1 MKNDRKYQIR
11 RLIAAII
18 LLMIFMTFTVSILV
32 KGIDNELS
40 RRDRVMNNHMEIW
53 EVTEWVIMVMV

>member
-18 LLMIFMTFTVSILV
+18 LLMIFMTFTVSVII
-32 KGIDNELS
+32 KGIDNELD
-40 RRDRVMNNHMEIW
+40 RRDRVIQEHQILW
-53 EVTEWVIMVMV
+53 EGENE